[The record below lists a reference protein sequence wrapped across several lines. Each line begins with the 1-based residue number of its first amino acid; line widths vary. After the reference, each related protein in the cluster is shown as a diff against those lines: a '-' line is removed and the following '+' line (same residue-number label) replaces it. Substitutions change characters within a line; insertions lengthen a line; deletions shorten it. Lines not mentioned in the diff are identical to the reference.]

1 MFEIKW
7 KDKTYRFDEN
17 VTNAIFETVKSK
29 DLSESEKM
37 VIAMSVEPKITIES
51 INQLPKL
58 LLVRIN
64 KKITEF
70 VNMDF

>member
-37 VIAMSVEPKITIES
+37 VIAMSVEPKITIET

-58 LLVRIN
+58 LLARIN